1 MYLLEIS
8 WYKIM
13 WSIFGVP
20 IRGAD
25 KKNKSSSERIQED
38 RCFYHDSVY
47 LVWIKLM
54 NVSSDVGAF
63 KHLDS
68 RI

>member
-8 WYKIM
+8 WRKIM
-13 WSIFGVP
+13 WSIFCVP
-20 IRGAD
+20 IRGTE
-25 KKNKSSSERIQED
+25 KSSSERLQED